1 MRKMG
6 DNVINVCFASVASG
20 RGVASEVGGAVCSA
34 VCRKKIADPENGIC
48 NLYW

>member
-20 RGVASEVGGAVCSA
+20 RGVASEVDVRCVAVMS
-34 VCRKKIADPENGIC
+34 KKIADPENGIC

>member
-20 RGVASEVGGAVCSA
+20 RGVASEVGGAVC
-34 VCRKKIADPENGIC
+34 RKKIADPENGIC